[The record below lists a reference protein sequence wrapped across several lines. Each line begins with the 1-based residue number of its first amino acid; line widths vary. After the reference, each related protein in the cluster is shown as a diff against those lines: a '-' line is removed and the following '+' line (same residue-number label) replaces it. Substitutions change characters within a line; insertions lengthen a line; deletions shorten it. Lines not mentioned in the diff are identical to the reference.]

1 MGKLGVCCAVVLNLA
16 LVQTALAQETKTQQT
31 PAETATINKAVSK
44 CLDFVRTKA
53 DPVFSKGFDA
63 YYNPAT
69 GRVENNAALI
79 GDKESLSRFN
89 KCMAEQGV
97 PPSKRRQ

>member
-1 MGKLGVCCAVVLNLA
+1 MRKLNVCCAVVLNLA
-16 LVQTALAQETKTQQT
+16 WPQTAFSEEAPTR
-31 PAETATINKAVSK
+31 PDVATSNKAISK

-79 GDKESLSRFN
+79 GDIPSLS
-89 KCMAEQGV
+89 KKVKQA
-97 PPSKRRQ
+97 PLA

>member
-1 MGKLGVCCAVVLNLA
+1 MRKLGVCCAVVLNLA
-16 LVQTALAQETKTQQT
+16 QVQTAFSGEAPTRLDM
-31 PAETATINKAVSK
+31 ATINKAISK
-44 CLDFVRTKA
+44 CLDFVRSKA

>member
-1 MGKLGVCCAVVLNLA
+1 
-16 LVQTALAQETKTQQT
+16 VQTAFAQEKETTTQKA
-31 PAETATINKAVSK
+31 PAETATINKAISK
-44 CLDFVRTKA
+44 CLNFVRTKA

-89 KCMAEQGV
+89 KCMAQQGI
-97 PPSKRRQ
+97 PLR